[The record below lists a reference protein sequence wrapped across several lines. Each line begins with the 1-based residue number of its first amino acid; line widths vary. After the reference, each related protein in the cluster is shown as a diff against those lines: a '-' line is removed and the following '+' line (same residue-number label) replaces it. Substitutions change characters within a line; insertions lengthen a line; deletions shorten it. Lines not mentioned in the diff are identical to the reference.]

1 MTDPGT
7 TAPSETPLPPPSEQL
22 PDLSDQAPT
31 GTLVLMTFFLAAMA
45 ALWILVYRL
54 LLER

>member
-7 TAPSETPLPPPSEQL
+7 SAPTQTPPPPPSEQL
-22 PDLSDQAPT
+22 PDLSSQAPT